1 MKATA
6 QKSGNIASKS
16 IAAIHVAKKQLGLD
30 EDTYRAALMS
40 AVGKS
45 SAGDMTESERQKV
58 LEHFRERGFKAR
70 STGRRKPLEGKYAG
84 KLQALWIAGWNLGL
98 VRDRDDRALLSFVK
112 RQTGIDHV
120 RFLRHGQDAMK
131 AIEALKGWLA
141 RAGGVDW
148 SEFSDP
154 ADCVL
159 AAQLRKLGQAR
170 DSIGFSGHGNPEA
183 VAAVARMG
191 LMNVLGEKIRALPDP
206 SSAPSGH
213 LLPQGE
219 KGK

>member
-1 MKATA
+1 M
-6 QKSGNIASKS
+6 SKS
-16 IAAIHVAKKQLGLD
+16 VAAIHVAKKELGLD
-30 EDTYRAALMS
+30 DDTYRVALMS

-45 SAGDMTESERQKV
+45 SAADMTEGERRKV

-70 STGRRKPLEGKYAG
+70 STGRRKPLEGKFAG

-98 VRDRDDRALLSFVK
+98 VRDRDDRALVAFVK

-120 RFLRHGQDAMK
+120 RFLRHGQDAIK

-148 SEFSDP
+148 AEFGDP

-159 AAQLRKLGQAR
+159 AAQLRKLGQ
-170 DSIGFSGHGNPEA
+170 DKSSVGYSGHGNPEA
-183 VAAVARMG
+183 VAIVARQAM
-191 LMNVLGEKIRALPDP
+191 MNLLGEKIRALPSEP
-206 SSAPSGH
+206 S
-213 LLPQGE
+213 
-219 KGK
+219 